1 MTADPGVLS
10 RIADISQ
17 SDALA
22 CLGPPARPLRLRR
35 AWPGSPT
42 RLILEYTAGDD
53 IIAGFWSSDSAAA
66 RRAAATADDRL
77 SLVEVHGELVTLL
90 DKGTDGRLPGLAP
103 ALELPG
109 ARLISHRAER
119 RATVAIPGAFLK
131 LVKPGRVAAVAARHR
146 AVHALAVPPILSEDE
161 DAGALTLGAISGSSL
176 HDLWA
181 QPGAQAAVR
190 TTGAAIRRLHAQP
203 LPTEDCRHVHGP
215 QQEATLLADWL
226 ERLLPHD
233 PLTHA
238 RICKRARHALADL
251 TALPA
256 STPTLIHRDLHDKQI
271 LLATDGSVALIDLD
285 TVTIGDPAI
294 DLANLAAHF
303 DLRAR
308 QTGADPAIASALRDS
323 LLEGYGAPAAWQ
335 PRLEV
340 YEHAALLRLA
350 CVYAF
355 RPRWATTAAS
365 LAEEGRRPS

>member
-1 MTADPGVLS
+1 MTGDPGVLS

-17 SDALA
+17 SDTLA

-35 AWPGSPT
+35 AWPRSPT

-77 SLVEVHGELVTLL
+77 SLVEVHGELITLL
-90 DKGTDGRLPGLAP
+90 AKGTDGRLPGLAP

-131 LVKPGRVAAVAARHR
+131 LVRPGRVAAVAAMHR
-146 AVHALAVPPILSEDE
+146 AVHTLAVPPILSEDE
-161 DAGALTLGAISGSSL
+161 DAGALTLGAVSGRSL

-203 LPTEDCRHVHGP
+203 LPTEGCWHVHGP

-256 STPTLIHRDLHDKQI
+256 LTPTLIHRDLHDKQI
-271 LLATDGSVALIDLD
+271 LLTTDGSVSLIDLD

-308 QTGADPAIASALRDS
+308 QTGADPAIAAALRDS

-355 RPRWATTAAS
+355 RPRWAKTAAS